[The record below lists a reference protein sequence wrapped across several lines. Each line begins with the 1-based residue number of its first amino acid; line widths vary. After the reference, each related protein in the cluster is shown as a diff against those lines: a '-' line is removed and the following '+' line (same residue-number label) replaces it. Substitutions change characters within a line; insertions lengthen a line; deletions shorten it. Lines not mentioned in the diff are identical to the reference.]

1 MWIKSDGTIV
11 NLDNVFEIY
20 KACNSLTSKETILRV
35 VRDEKAYSDMEFQDQ
50 DARDKVFDKI
60 KYLLQNTTTKFFDAD
75 IYLDE
80 ITPKSKPELIS
91 EPLEPELISEPKNP
105 NILC

>member
-75 IYLDE
+75 IFR
-80 ITPKSKPELIS
+80 LIRS
-91 EPLEPELISEPKNP
+91 I
-105 NILC
+105 